1 MKSAFGDRLLG
12 LALLVFAVAWTV
24 IVIETIPSGSSG
36 PVGPR
41 GFPLGLGVL
50 LAGLSGL
57 LILGSFIPPDRD
69 VAPDATPETDDA
81 QRGSVTLGVEAWA
94 VASTVGLLVV
104 YTLLLGYTGFIIGT
118 ALTVAGGLLLILKTP
133 GWRLMLGMPLGL
145 SLGIYLIF
153 GKLLGVYL
161 PHGSWVDIYF

>member
-1 MKSAFGDRLLG
+1 MNNALGDRLLG

-24 IVIETIPSGSSG
+24 IVVETIPSGSSG

-57 LILGSFIPPDRD
+57 LILGSFTRD
-69 VAPDATPETDDA
+69 ADPDATPETDEP
-81 QRGSVTLGVEAWA
+81 QPKSLTLGVEVWA

-104 YTLLLGYTGFIIGT
+104 YTLLLSYTGFIIGT
-118 ALTVAGGLLLILKTP
+118 ALTVAAGLLLVLKTP
-133 GWRLMLGMPLGL
+133 GWRLLLGMSLGM